1 LSASSKGRQALR
13 EMAMKSVLIV
23 EDQADIRELIRMTL
37 ELEEVNIEEADN
49 GERGL
54 QAARASHPDL
64 VLLDVMMPGALDGFA
79 VCKQIKADPDT
90 RRMKVVLLTARSQD
104 SDRQEGDR
112 AGADAYLTKPFSPR
126 QLLSVVHGL
135 LR

>member
-1 LSASSKGRQALR
+1 LSASSEDRQALR

-64 VLLDVMMPGALDGFA
+64 VLLDVMMPGTLDGFA

-112 AGADAYLTKPFSPR
+112 VGADAYLTKPFSPR

>member
-1 LSASSKGRQALR
+1 
-13 EMAMKSVLIV
+13 MKSVLIV

-37 ELEEVNIEEADN
+37 ELEEVSIEEADN

-64 VLLDVMMPGALDGFA
+64 MLLDVMMPGALDGFA

-126 QLLSVVHGL
+126 QLLGVVHGL